1 MTRTHVMPARSA
13 TAGVVDQCNQPSA
26 INHQPFPSQPGSY
39 VLALHASQAVTIPVG
54 RLGSLAVTPG
64 CFLYVGSAL
73 GAGGLAGRL
82 RHHLRVTPRPHWHID
97 ALRAVTEL
105 AGVWWC
111 ASPMRLE
118 HAWAQALA
126 ALPDCKIPLARFG
139 ASDCRC
145 AAHLFCYAPA
155 PVDTAVA
162 AALQGQV
169 ELDAAR
175 VAFTAFR

>member
-1 MTRTHVMPARSA
+1 LT
-13 TAGVVDQCNQPSA
+13 

-39 VLALHASQAVTIPVG
+39 VLVLNAPQATTIPVG

-64 CFLYVGSAL
+64 CYLYVGSAL

-105 AGVWWC
+105 DAICWL
-111 ASPMRLE
+111 ASPARLE
-118 HAWAQALA
+118 HAWAQALVQA
-126 ALPDCKIPLARFG
+126 SGCTVPMPHFG

-145 AAHLFCYAPA
+145 PAHLFFLPA
-155 PVDTAVA
+155 HGAWSRVLANVLPGLNIVLTRSS
-162 AALQGQV
+162 AALNPLGM
-169 ELDAAR
+169 DAE
-175 VAFTAFR
+175 